1 MFFGMR
7 QKVFKNPKERIFKFN
22 KMRRTY
28 KPFLVFALFFS
39 FFITSCSK
47 DSMNGT
53 GVAYFD
59 ILFELSAGKTVI
71 FTKDSKEL
79 TTSLISVN
87 DSRCPINANCISAGN
102 ALVKLRLSDN
112 SGSEVFTE
120 LCLGQC
126 ETLGSDTK
134 QVILSN
140 INYLIILKKVEPYP
154 VINGSQEKKSL
165 LLIRKL

>member
-1 MFFGMR
+1 
-7 QKVFKNPKERIFKFN
+7 
-22 KMRRTY
+22 
-28 KPFLVFALFFS
+28 
-39 FFITSCSK
+39 
-47 DSMNGT
+47 MNGT
-53 GVAYFD
+53 GIAYFD
-59 ILFELSAGKTVI
+59 ILFELSAGKTVT

-79 TTSLISVN
+79 STTLIN
-87 DSRCPINANCISAGN
+87 IIDSRCPINANCISTGN

-140 INYLIILKKVEPYP
+140 INYSISLKKVEPYP
-154 VINGSQEKKSL
+154 IFNSSQEKKAL

>member
-1 MFFGMR
+1 MTTTF
-7 QKVFKNPKERIFKFN
+7 V
-22 KMRRTY
+22 
-28 KPFLVFALFFS
+28 LLLSLLA
-39 FFITSCSK
+39 CSK
-47 DSMNGT
+47 DPLNGT
-53 GVAYFD
+53 AEAYFA
-59 ILFELSAGKTVI
+59 IPFELRIGRTVI
-71 FTKDSKEL
+71 FSKDSKEL
-79 TTSLISVN
+79 TISMISVT

-154 VINGSQEKKSL
+154 VINGSNEKKAL

>member
-1 MFFGMR
+1 MR
-7 QKVFKNPKERIFKFN
+7 KTK
-22 KMRRTY
+22 
-28 KPFLVFALFFS
+28 KPFFVLIIFFFLS
-39 FFITSCSK
+39 IAACSK

-59 ILFELSAGKTVI
+59 ILFELSPGKSVI

-102 ALVKLRLSDN
+102 AIVKLRLSDN
-112 SGSEVFTE
+112 SGSEIFTE

-134 QVILSN
+134 QFILSN
-140 INYLIILKKVEPYP
+140 FNYSITLKKVEPYP
-154 VINGSQEKKSL
+154 IINGSQEKKAL